1 MRYAVHVQEGDAPP
15 VFLQS
20 SEFLERLKKD
30 KASLDRWMTEMSF
43 TPVNFTKV
51 KFTIFADG
59 EPIFTK
65 NLIGLGS
72 RSWLKVTS

>member
-1 MRYAVHVQEGDAPP
+1 MRYAIYVQEGDAPP

-20 SEFLERLKKD
+20 SEFLERIKRE
-30 KASLDRWMTEMSF
+30 KASLDRWMSEMSF
-43 TPVNFTKV
+43 TPKVYSKV

-72 RSWLKVTS
+72 RSWLKVTT